1 MKLNDLSVL
10 YLDCLMGTRN
20 VDGGIEFIDSV
31 DINKLNGRIESLS
44 YIDSVLDEIN
54 KENIDWNKKLEDQ
67 GAINFLYALGFYVG
81 SVIENE
87 TKQKVNWYSWEQMID
102 LNPTL
107 SGVLPKTLGT
117 SILCTHAGALFIP
130 LSSIM
135 TRLIEGPDEKSVSFS
150 AQGQISAINAQ
161 LLKSGEVVVKSE
173 LRKPWYKI
181 W

>member
-1 MKLNDLSVL
+1 MKLNDLSAL
-10 YLDCLMGTRN
+10 YLDCLMGKRN

-54 KENIDWNKKLEDQ
+54 RENIDWDKKLEDQ

-107 SGVLPKTLGT
+107 SGALPRTLGT
-117 SILCTHAGALFIP
+117 SILCTHAGAMFIP

-150 AQGQISAINAQ
+150 AQGQISAINSH
-161 LLKSGEVVVKSE
+161 LMESGKANVKSE
-173 LRKPWYKI
+173 PKKPWYKI